1 GAGIDLDRLRRTVWI
16 PQLLVA
22 AGRALRPMGNVVLA
36 DGGAHQVEACDV
48 VGQIGAEAGGDR
60 FGDLD
65 RGELDPALPKAVLHQ
80 RRFRDRARLRAIEET
95 LDLAVTDHPVG
106 QTGPAGVLEGL
117 EHRSHQ
123 WERAR
128 WLRQQPRRLAGDVLP
143 VYFGDPADDI
153 APVEHPLQPLLDLVG
168 RIAFRELAHQGL
180 RALAVL
186 SDRFHQ
192 RAIEFA
198 VQKEFSMLGI
208 EADSRRRQDIG
219 GKIRRELQDIL
230 AGLLRRAA
238 IAFGGHRVST
248 RDCLASWERRRIANV
263 RLPAVC
269 TGSRASIFRPGWKY
283 KASKPLSPDAPQAY
297 TWNWPG
303 RWSIPARRTSIAMRN
318 QRASPLSRGGNSP
331 RIYSTGQQRSR
342 RNRNRGKNGNRNRGN
357 RNHGSRHSDSR
368 VPSAGSRCCRFPCRR
383 GGTWRG

>member
-1 GAGIDLDRLRRTVWI
+1 EA
-16 PQLLVA
+16 
-22 AGRALRPMGNVVLA
+22 RP
-36 DGGAHQVEACDV
+36 EACDRT
-48 VGQIGAEAGGDR
+48 AR
-60 FGDLD
+60 
-65 RGELDPALPKAVLHQ
+65 RG
-80 RRFRDRARLRAIEET
+80 
-95 LDLAVTDHPVG
+95 
-106 QTGPAGVLEGL
+106 
-117 EHRSHQ
+117 RS
-123 WERAR
+123 
-128 WLRQQPRRLAGDVLP
+128 L
-143 VYFGDPADDI
+143 DDI

-219 GKIRRELQDIL
+219 GKVRRELQDIL

-248 RDCLASWERRRIANV
+248 RDCLASWKRRRIANV

-269 TGSRASIFRPGWKY
+269 TGSRASIFRPEWKY
-283 KASKPLSPDAPQAY
+283 KASKPLSGDAPQAY

-303 RWSIPARRTSIAMRN
+303 RWSIPARKRRLRCAISGRVRSAEAAIAPGYTARANNAAAATATAARTAT
-318 QRASPLSRGGNSP
+318 ATAATATTAAATATAVCHLLEAGVAAFLVEEVERGEADVGDFFFAE
-331 RIYSTGQQRSR
+331 Q
-342 RNRNRGKNGNRNRGN
+342 
-357 RNHGSRHSDSR
+357 
-368 VPSAGSRCCRFPCRR
+368 
-383 GGTWRG
+383 